1 MTPETCLIGARLL
14 HYAAVLVLFGG
25 SLFPFYALA
34 GRAPLPEP
42 AGRFQLRV
50 FVAAAVLALVSG
62 ALWLAFTSATMADSM
77 AGATDWA
84 SIKSIVA
91 DMPFGR
97 IWAARLVLTI
107 VVIHLTFF
115 PVRVGWLLPIMA
127 GVLLASIGL
136 TGHAASEEGVV
147 GAIHQAADAVHLL
160 AAGAWLGALL
170 PLGFLITKLPEA
182 PETRTAMSRFSG
194 VGSIAVAALILTG
207 LLNGWLIVGSVEGL
221 FTTTYGRLLLF
232 KLALF
237 GLMLLLAAYHRFRL
251 APALEAAAGRPEAAG
266 RLRRSIALEQ
276 ALAGAV
282 VVVVAVLG
290 TLDPH
295 I

>member
-14 HYAAVLVLFGG
+14 HYAAVLLLFGG

-34 GRAPLPEP
+34 GRAPLPEA
-42 AGRFQLRV
+42 AGRFQRRV
-50 FVAAAVLALVSG
+50 FVAAAFMALLSG
-62 ALWLAFTSATMADSM
+62 LLWLAFTSATMADSM

-84 SIKSIVA
+84 SIKSIVS
-91 DMPFGR
+91 DMLFGR
-97 IWAARLVLTI
+97 IWVARMVLMV
-107 VVIHLTFF
+107 VVIHLAFF
-115 PVRVGWLLPIMA
+115 PARVSWLLPITS

-136 TGHAASEEGVV
+136 TGHAASEEGMVSAV
-147 GAIHQAADAVHLL
+147 HQAADTVHLL

-170 PLGFLITKLPEA
+170 PLGFLIARLPEA
-182 PETRTAMSRFSG
+182 PETRAAMTRFAG
-194 VGSIAVAALILTG
+194 VGSVAVAALVLTG
-207 LLNGWLIVGSVEGL
+207 LVNGWLIVGSVEGL

-251 APALEAAAGRPEAAG
+251 APALEAAPGRPEAAG

-276 ALAGAV
+276 ALAAAV
-282 VVVVAVLG
+282 VAVVAVLG

-295 I
+295 A